1 MLVAEQ
7 LALIALDPDSGRAA
21 LGTRD
26 NLNACLAGLLVAEAH
41 LEDRPASPL
50 LNAAGDVFEQAGPK
64 MKAVLSAMSRG
75 LDRRLG
81 MGTWDAVISGL
92 VDAGA
97 VAPTSGG
104 LRPRNEVLDR
114 AGRDAI
120 VQRLRA
126 AAAGDDQLDVRTA
139 LLLSMTGPAQL
150 LELVAP
156 ERSGRRHA
164 RQRIDQALD
173 GTFSQPIA
181 ESVRAVIADAAAAVA
196 ASVVAT
202 TAVTSAGS

>member
-1 MLVAEQ
+1 MLLAEQ
-7 LALIALDPDSGRAA
+7 LALIALDPDSGRAPM
-21 LGTRD
+21 GTRD
-26 NLNACLAGLLVAEAH
+26 NLNACLAGLLVAEVH
-41 LEDRPASPL
+41 LDDRPESAL
-50 LNAAGDVFEQAGPK
+50 LTAAGEVVEQAGPK

-81 MGTWDAVISGL
+81 LGTWDAVIAGL
-92 VDAGA
+92 VDAGV

-114 AGRDAI
+114 SARDAI
-120 VQRLRA
+120 IGRLRA
-126 AAAGDDQLDVRTA
+126 VAANDDPMQVRTA

-150 LELVAP
+150 LELIAP

-164 RQRIDQALD
+164 RERIDHALD

-181 ESVRAVIADAAAAVA
+181 DSVRAVIAEAAAAVA
-196 ASVVAT
+196 ASVVAVT
-202 TAVTSAGS
+202 VVTSASS

>member
-1 MLVAEQ
+1 MLLAEQ

-21 LGTRD
+21 MGTRD
-26 NLNACLAGLLVAEAH
+26 NLNACLAGLLVAELH
-41 LEDRPASPL
+41 LADRPESAL
-50 LNAAGDVFEQAGPK
+50 LSAAGEVFEQAGPK

-81 MGTWDAVISGL
+81 LGTWDAVMAGL
-92 VDAGA
+92 VDAGV

-114 AGRDAI
+114 SARDVI
-120 VQRLRA
+120 VERLRA
-126 AAAGDDQLDVRTA
+126 VARNDDPMDVRTA

-150 LELVAP
+150 LELIAP
-156 ERSGRRHA
+156 ERSDRRHA
-164 RQRIDQALD
+164 RERMDHALD

-196 ASVVAT
+196 ASVVAVT
-202 TAVTSAGS
+202 VVTSASS

>member
-1 MLVAEQ
+1 MLLAEQ
-7 LALIALDPDSGRAA
+7 LALIALDPDSGRAPM
-21 LGTRD
+21 GTRD
-26 NLNACLAGLLVAEAH
+26 NLNACLAGLLVAEVH
-41 LEDRPASPL
+41 LDDRPESAL
-50 LNAAGDVFEQAGPK
+50 LTAAGEVFEQAGPK

-81 MGTWDAVISGL
+81 LGTWDAVIAGL
-92 VDAGA
+92 VDAGV

-114 AGRDAI
+114 SARDAI
-120 VQRLRA
+120 IGRLRA
-126 AAAGDDQLDVRTA
+126 VAANDDPMQVRTA

-150 LELVAP
+150 LELIAP

-164 RQRIDQALD
+164 RERIDHALD

-181 ESVRAVIADAAAAVA
+181 DSVRAVIAEAAAAVA
-196 ASVVAT
+196 ASVVAVT
-202 TAVTSAGS
+202 VVTSASS

>member
-1 MLVAEQ
+1 MLLAEQ
-7 LALIALDPDSGRAA
+7 LALVALDPDSGRAA
-21 LGTRD
+21 MGTRD
-26 NLNACLAGLLVAEAH
+26 NLNACLAGLLVAELH

-50 LNAAGDVFEQAGPK
+50 LDAAGEVFDQAGPK

-81 MGTWDAVISGL
+81 LGTWDAVIAGL

-114 AGRDAI
+114 SGREAI
-120 VQRLRA
+120 VERLRA
-126 AAAGDDQLDVRTA
+126 ATAGDDRLDVHTA

-156 ERSGRRHA
+156 ERSDRHHA
-164 RQRIDQALD
+164 RQRIDHALD

-181 ESVRAVIADAAAAVA
+181 DSVRAVIADAAAAVA
-196 ASVVAT
+196 ASVVAAT
-202 TAVTSAGS
+202 VVTSASS

>member
-21 LGTRD
+21 MGTRD
-26 NLNACLAGLLVAEAH
+26 NLNACLAGLLVAEVH
-41 LEDRPASPL
+41 LDDRPESAL
-50 LNAAGDVFEQAGPK
+50 LSAAGEVFEQAGPK

-81 MGTWDAVISGL
+81 LGTWDAVMAGL
-92 VDAGA
+92 VDAGV

-114 AGRDAI
+114 SARDA
-120 VQRLRA
+120 VVGRLREVA
-126 AAAGDDQLDVRTA
+126 TNDEPMDVRTA

-150 LELVAP
+150 LELIAP
-156 ERSGRRHA
+156 ERSGRPHA
-164 RQRIDQALD
+164 RARIDHALD

-196 ASVVAT
+196 ASVVA
-202 TAVTSAGS
+202 VTGITSSGS

>member
-1 MLVAEQ
+1 MLLAEQ

-21 LGTRD
+21 MGTRD
-26 NLNACLAGLLVAEAH
+26 NLNACLAGLLVAELH
-41 LEDRPASPL
+41 LDDRPESAL
-50 LNAAGDVFEQAGPK
+50 LSAAGEVFEQAGPK

-81 MGTWDAVISGL
+81 LGTWDAVMAGL
-92 VDAGA
+92 IEAGV

-114 AGRDAI
+114 SARDAI
-120 VQRLRA
+120 VEGLRA
-126 AAAGDDQLDVRTA
+126 AAAGDDPMDVRTA
-139 LLLSMTGPAQL
+139 LLLSLTGPAQL

-164 RQRIDQALD
+164 RKRIDHALD
-173 GTFSQPIA
+173 GTFSQPITD
-181 ESVRAVIADAAAAVA
+181 SVRAVIADAAAAVA
-196 ASVVAT
+196 ASVAAAAVVAS
-202 TAVTSAGS
+202 TSS

>member
-1 MLVAEQ
+1 MLLAEE
-7 LALIALDPDSGRAA
+7 LALIALDAESGRAA
-21 LGTRD
+21 VGTRD
-26 NLNACLAGLLVAEAH
+26 NLNACLAGLLVAELH
-41 LEDRPASPL
+41 LEDRPVSPL
-50 LNAAGDVFEQAGPK
+50 LDAAGEVFDEAGPK

-75 LDRRLG
+75 LNRRLG
-81 MGTWDAVISGL
+81 LHTWDAVIAGL

-104 LRPRNEVLDR
+104 LRPHNEVVDR
-114 AGRDAI
+114 TARDAI
-120 VQRLRA
+120 VERLRA
-126 AAAGDDQLDVRTA
+126 AGATDDQLDVRTA

-156 ERSGRRHA
+156 ERSSRRHA
-164 RQRIDQALD
+164 RQRIDHALD

-181 ESVRAVIADAAAAVA
+181 DSVRAVIADAAAAVA

-202 TAVTSAGS
+202 TVVASASS